1 MKIIVRN
8 DTDKLYKFHE
18 LDFQNKIFPEGL
30 SIEHE
35 DIGLINDAYEI
46 NWSDY
51 KDEFGAIKPLK
62 EVDFHLELPKDYK
75 DIWVKPLLN
84 SNGKYIDL
92 QYFEKIIIERP
103 EWSGFINPYDTVENM
118 RETGVKLVRIHPF
131 PRLEFNILPFSHFE
145 LTIL

>member
-8 DTDKLYKFHE
+8 DTDKTYKFHE
-18 LDFQNKIFPEGL
+18 LDFENKIFPEGL
-30 SIEHE
+30 SLEYE
-35 DIGLINDAYEI
+35 NIGLTNSYAID
-46 NWSDY
+46 WSDY
-51 KDEFGAIKPLK
+51 KDEFGVRKPLK
-62 EVDFHLELPKDYK
+62 EVNFQLELPKDYK

-92 QYFEKIIIERP
+92 QYFEKMIIERP
-103 EWSGFINPYDTVENM
+103 EWSGFVNPYDTIENM
-118 RETGVKLVRIHPF
+118 RETGVKLVRTQSY